1 MLPVGSFEGVSFGAE
16 GGLLGVEGAL
26 SELGGVLF
34 IFDSFPAFD
43 SFPTFEEVLLSFKLS
58 WGVKDLLS

>member
-34 IFDSFPAFD
+34 IFDSFPAFY

-58 WGVKDLLS
+58 